1 MDFKVVYKAKD
12 GTTFDTKAEVE
23 AYIKLLETPHVKKLV
38 ERVEKLEQELLAL
51 KAEVAAKTWFSDVR
65 TNKPPFQQPMF
76 PEPLPN
82 YTAQNPAKKDEQ

>member
-76 PEPLPN
+76 SEPLPN
-82 YTAQNPAKKDEQ
+82 YTAQNPAKKD